1 MPGLPDDVWRA
12 AALVAL
18 AAVFVGAGVLHL
30 VKPRMFDA
38 IVPRWLPAWLPSAR
52 TLVLISGVAEIAGGV
67 GLLIPGVRVAAAW
80 GLAALLV
87 AVFPANVEMARD
99 WPRFAGLA
107 PRWALLARLPLQP
120 VLIAAVLWAAGVWG

>member
-1 MPGLPDDVWRA
+1 MTGLPDDLWRA
-12 AALVAL
+12 ASLVAL
-18 AAVFVGAGVLHL
+18 AVLFVGAGVAHF
-30 VKPRMFDA
+30 VRPRMFEA

-52 TLVLISGVAEIAGGV
+52 TLVVVSGVAEIAGGV
-67 GLLIPGVRVAAAW
+67 GLLIPGLRAAAAW

-99 WPRFAGLA
+99 WPRFASLA
-107 PRWALLARLPLQP
+107 PRWALVARLPLQA